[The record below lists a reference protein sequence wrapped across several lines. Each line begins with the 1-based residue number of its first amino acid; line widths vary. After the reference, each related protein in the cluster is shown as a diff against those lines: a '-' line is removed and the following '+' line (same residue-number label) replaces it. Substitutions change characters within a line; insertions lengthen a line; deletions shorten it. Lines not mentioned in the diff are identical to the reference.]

1 MAALGKLS
9 LRQCEKFSP
18 VSLDKLTGLTNMKAI
33 DFSYA
38 FNYRD
43 VKSGI
48 RLALP
53 RLQPALPDCRLVNS
67 KRFENEMKKLQ

>member
-18 VSLDKLTGLTNMKAI
+18 VSLDKLTGLANMKAI
-33 DFSYA
+33 NFSYA
-38 FNYRD
+38 FTYRD

-48 RLALP
+48 RLALS
-53 RLQPALPDCRLVNS
+53 RL
-67 KRFENEMKKLQ
+67 